1 MFAARLL
8 LAQELSEQE
17 FRLTLLGL
25 CGFFPSPRS
34 VSNDI
39 TLQPVDY
46 HRRPTVLKQGF
57 YERSKTV
64 LELRVNFVP
73 VPQGNSC
80 RPYDDI
86 NVKYRTLCPSK

>member
-8 LAQELSEQE
+8 LAQELFDQE

-46 HRRPTVLKQGF
+46 HRRQRLLSKASTRDRAPYWPFLLPPFDALKLF
-57 YERSKTV
+57 RK
-64 LELRVNFVP
+64 RF
-73 VPQGNSC
+73 
-80 RPYDDI
+80 D
-86 NVKYRTLCPSK
+86 